1 MGAPVSKGQI
11 IDHCGNELRQGH
23 HATSQKSARA
33 AWQAELDF
41 FEWRADHEST
51 MSAEFFRRYA
61 EWVERCEPY
70 ARSYARIAKT
80 FPEQFPKL
88 KAVLKPI
95 QREM

>member
-1 MGAPVSKGQI
+1 MPQQDTRDADTI
-11 IDHCGNELRQGH
+11 L
-23 HATSQKSARA
+23 ATIAAEARA
-33 AWQAELDF
+33 AWQAEFDF

-51 MSAEFFRRYA
+51 MSAEYFRRYA

-80 FPEQFPKL
+80 FPEQFLKL

-95 QREM
+95 QRVIL

>member
-1 MGAPVSKGQI
+1 MTQQDTRDADTI
-11 IDHCGNELRQGH
+11 L
-23 HATSQKSARA
+23 ATIEAEARA

-70 ARSYARIAKT
+70 ARKRPNCEDLSRAISKAEGGPKADPARDVMRIV
-80 FPEQFPKL
+80 PN
-88 KAVLKPI
+88 
-95 QREM
+95 